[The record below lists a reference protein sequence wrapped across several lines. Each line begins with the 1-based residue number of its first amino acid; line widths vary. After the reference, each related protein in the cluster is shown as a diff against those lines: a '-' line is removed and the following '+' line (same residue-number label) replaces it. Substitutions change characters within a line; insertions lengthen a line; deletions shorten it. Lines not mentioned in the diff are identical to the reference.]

1 MVFDSGPLIYLDTLD
16 YLPVLTEM
24 YRVSIPDAVA
34 EELTRRPGAAGS
46 GAPFLE
52 SAERR
57 TPTAQNLSLV
67 ASGPPAI
74 DSGEQE
80 VIALALEDLQGSP
93 GGPGGVTV
101 AMDDRRGR
109 RRAALLGI
117 PVVGTLAILVRLHH
131 LGHVTRSFAEDLDA
145 LEEAGMYLTE
155 DLKQRVM
162 DRFSAT

>member
-1 MVFDSGPLIYLDTLD
+1 MVFDSGPLIYLDTLG

-24 YRVSIPDAVA
+24 YRVFIPDAVA

-57 TPTAQNLSLV
+57 APNAQNLSLV

-80 VIALALEDLQGSP
+80 VIALALEDLPGST
-93 GGPGGVTV
+93 GGATV

-117 PVVGTLAILVRLHH
+117 PVVGTRAILIRIHH
-131 LGHVTRSFAEDLDA
+131 LGYASQSFAEDLDT
-145 LEEAGMYLTE
+145 LEKAGMYLTE

-162 DRFSAT
+162 DRFNAT

>member
-1 MVFDSGPLIYLDTLD
+1 MVFDSGPLIYLDTLG

-24 YRVSIPDAVA
+24 YRVFIPDAVA

-57 TPTAQNLSLV
+57 TPTAQDLSLV

-74 DSGEQE
+74 DPGERE
-80 VIALALEDLQGSP
+80 VIAFALGDLPGSTS
-93 GGPGGVTV
+93 GVTV

-117 PVVGTLAILVRLHH
+117 PVIGTLAILVRIHH
-131 LGHVTRSFAEDLDA
+131 LGHARQSFSGDLDL
-145 LEEAGMYLTE
+145 LEEAGMYITE
-155 DLKQRVM
+155 DLKRHVT
-162 DRFSAT
+162 DRFNIT

>member
-1 MVFDSGPLIYLDTLD
+1 M
-16 YLPVLTEM
+16 
-24 YRVSIPDAVA
+24 
-34 EELTRRPGAAGS
+34 TRRPGAAGS
-46 GAPFLE
+46 GVPLLE

-80 VIALALEDLQGSP
+80 VIALALEDLQGSS

-101 AMDDRRGR
+101 AMNDRRGR

-117 PVVGTLAILVRLHH
+117 PVVGTLAILVRFHH
-131 LGHVTRSFAEDLDA
+131 LEHAHRSFAEDLDA
-145 LEEAGMYLTE
+145 LEKAGMYLTD
-155 DLKQRVM
+155 DLKQRVT
-162 DRFSAT
+162 DRFKAT